1 MNIIHGIV
9 SDLHTE
15 QNLSLVSVTTQDIVL
30 TAVVIDTPQTSP
42 YLRLKQPV
50 KVLFKETEVIIS
62 KAANPDISL
71 RNQVSGKIN
80 AIQSGEILSK
90 VTLNTHIGNIIS
102 IITTKVVNSLQLK
115 IGDKATVMIKTNE
128 VMLSK

>member
-1 MNIIHGIV
+1 MINV
-9 SDLHTE
+9 
-15 QNLSLVSVTTQDIVL
+15 
-30 TAVVIDTPQTSP
+30 
-42 YLRLKQPV
+42 KQPV

-71 RNQVSGKIN
+71 RNQVSGEIN
-80 AIQSGEILSK
+80 EIQSGEILSK

-102 IITTKVVNSLQLK
+102 IITTKAVNSLQLK
-115 IGDKATVMIKTNE
+115 IGDKATAMIKTNE